1 MRRAQW
7 MNHATRPAPFRWLAL
22 GLVVAAA
29 AAWAWTAAADDGPE
43 APTLQKVE
51 IYDGNDWKPIGLRT
65 GSLEGPD
72 GGTTAT
78 ALHKSELGG
87 PKTYFILG
95 GAASETAVTVARPRF
110 RVETDAA
117 TARRIQ
123 LAPLEVKDETR
134 RTPIEIRKGLTL
146 FKRGIELEATKVR
159 DGLWELKPKRSL
171 QPGEYVLALA
181 ADGPVADVTI
191 AARGY

>member
-1 MRRAQW
+1 
-7 MNHATRPAPFRWLAL
+7 MNHATRNAPFRWLAL

-29 AAWAWTAAADDGPE
+29 AAWACGVAVADDDEAP

-51 IYDGNDWKPIGLRT
+51 VYDGNDWKAVGLRT

-72 GGTTAT
+72 GGTTAK
-78 ALHKSELGG
+78 ALLKSELGG
-87 PKTYFILG
+87 PKTYFVLG
-95 GAASETAVTVARPRF
+95 GAASETAVTLARPRF

-146 FKRGIELEATKVR
+146 FKRGIELEATRVR
-159 DGLWELKPKRSL
+159 DGLWELRPKRSL

-181 ADGPVADVTI
+181 ADGPVADLTI